1 MTLSDGV
8 HESAFGRVR
17 NPFGGRRREK
27 EFVAPTAVQPRRR
40 RRGGSCAIGLI
51 CGLAGITLAGC
62 GTSDGPISLF
72 LDAGRYS
79 AYHCNDLIAE
89 LQNLRKREKD
99 LRALMDKANESGSG
113 VVIGA
118 LSYRTEYATVLGH
131 EKIVQRTAAEKNCA
145 LVPGYQSDQTIR

>member
-8 HESAFGRVR
+8 RESARGHFRASL
-17 NPFGGRRREK
+17 GGRRREEK
-27 EFVAPTAVQPRRR
+27 FVAPTAVQPRRR

-51 CGLAGITLAGC
+51 CGLAGGVLAGC
-62 GTSDGPISLF
+62 GLSDGPVSLL
-72 LDAGRYS
+72 LDSGRYS
-79 AYHCNDLIAE
+79 AYHCNDLVTQ

-118 LSYRTEYATVLGH
+118 LSYRSEYATVLGQ

-145 LVPGYQSDQTIR
+145 LVPTYQSDRTIR